1 MTNHRTDKWG
11 GPLENRMRFP
21 LAVVR
26 EVKRVVAEAGAQN
39 FIIGYRL
46 SPEEIHGTDIGY
58 TYKESLQLVEAI
70 VKKI

>member
-1 MTNHRTDKWG
+1 MGR
-11 GPLENRMRFP
+11 LFRNRMRFP

-26 EVKRVVAEAGAQN
+26 EVKRVVADAGAQN

-58 TYKESLQLVEAI
+58 TLTKNPFNS
-70 VKKI
+70 